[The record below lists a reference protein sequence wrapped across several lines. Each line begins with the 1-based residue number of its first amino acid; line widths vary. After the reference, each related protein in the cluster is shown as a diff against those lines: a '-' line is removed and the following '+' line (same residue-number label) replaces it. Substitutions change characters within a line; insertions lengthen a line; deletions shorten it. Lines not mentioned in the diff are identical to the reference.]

1 MHLTQA
7 TTWKKRTPDA
17 YTKHREAM
25 QAPQRQT
32 AARNKTLAGL
42 TILLSSPEGTH
53 LQSQW
58 QNPHLAA
65 PHPTPCVNSARCLSS
80 DTLQSK
86 KKGSNYAGHRGVA
99 FPRDTQDKCWI
110 KQVAWVICCAEG
122 SRNRILIWKGLHSA
136 FS

>member
-86 KKGSNYAGHRGVA
+86 EKGIQLCWAPRGG
-99 FPRDTQDKCWI
+99 FPQRHSGQMLDQTGCLGNLLCGGIKEQDPHL
-110 KQVAWVICCAEG
+110 EG
-122 SRNRILIWKGLHSA
+122 TPLSI
-136 FS
+136 